1 VRQPRGPSSRSTRAV
16 AKSEQERRPDSV
28 VTRVRRVAAPLE
40 SNFMGGLNSHVSL
53 LQGMLFSSTCQK
65 DSADGR
71 LNV

>member
-1 VRQPRGPSSRSTRAV
+1 
-16 AKSEQERRPDSV
+16 
-28 VTRVRRVAAPLE
+28 
-40 SNFMGGLNSHVSL
+40 MGGLNSHVSL